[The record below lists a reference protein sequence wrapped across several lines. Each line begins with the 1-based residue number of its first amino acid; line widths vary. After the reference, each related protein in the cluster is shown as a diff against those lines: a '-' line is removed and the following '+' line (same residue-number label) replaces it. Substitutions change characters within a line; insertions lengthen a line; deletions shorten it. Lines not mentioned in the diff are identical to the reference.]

1 MDEHFAT
8 IFRKTR
14 RCANLSSLRLGTMI
28 KRWFL
33 GIFAGAILAVLSL
46 YPQYHLRDIRGT
58 EFNGAFASCDL
69 DEMAY
74 ASYLQAL
81 IDGRPRKNDPYTG
94 RDADPQKP
102 QAESLFSI
110 QFFPNYLTAF
120 PARIL
125 GLSASQMMPV
135 VSVFSAFFTTLAVFW
150 LILSFTD
157 DDLLAFAAALVV
169 MAGGAVI
176 TGIGAVNGFFE
187 GGVAYPFFPFL
198 RRPIPSV
205 AFPFLFAFFA
215 CLWNGLKA
223 EKIRLKYTYSAL
235 AAVCFAVLIF
245 SYFYLWTSAI
255 AVFAGLII
263 FTLLGRGDNLLT
275 DLKFQAVTGALF
287 LAALAPYA
295 LLLAGR
301 NKMADKAQLLVFTH
315 DLDLNRNVEIIGL
328 VLLVLIGAGLAFK
341 FFELRTRKA
350 QFIAALALSAIIVFN
365 QQVITGR
372 SLQPF
377 HYEFYVINYVVLLAV
392 GLLVLTLWQRL
403 ITARFAAV
411 ALAVLLASIASAWG
425 YIEATQ
431 TTYFWDDTNV
441 QRDEAMP
448 VSLRLRE
455 LAGADPAQARLQTT
469 INLESL
475 QADSQPTV
483 APQAVL
489 WARHQHTFAGL
500 ESWEENKLRYYQLL
514 YFSGADGK
522 WLHRALSGC
531 ADIEA
536 CMALFGWDRF
546 NARLS
551 ANARPLTQAEVDA
564 EVQNYQRFVENF
576 NRDSLD
582 GIDIRYLVIDNQLA
596 NNLENIDR
604 WFVRDNDETFG
615 KYTLFQL
622 TPRN

>member
-1 MDEHFAT
+1 D
-8 IFRKTR
+8 
-14 RCANLSSLRLGTMI
+14 SSPEN
-28 KRWFL
+28 
-33 GIFAGAILAVLSL
+33 
-46 YPQYHLRDIRGT
+46 PQ
-58 EFNGAFASCDL
+58 
-69 DEMAY
+69 
-74 ASYLQAL
+74 
-81 IDGRPRKNDPYTG
+81 P
-94 RDADPQKP
+94 
-102 QAESLFSI
+102 ESLFSI
-110 QFFPNYLTAF
+110 QFFPNYVAAF

-125 GLSASQMMPV
+125 GLSASQMMPI
-135 VSVFSAFFTTLAVFW
+135 VSIFSAFFTTLAVFW

-157 DDLLAFAAALVV
+157 DDLLAFAVTLVV
-169 MAGGAVI
+169 MAGGAMI
-176 TGIGAVNGFFE
+176 TGIGAINGFFE

-223 EKIRLKYTYSAL
+223 DKIGLKYTYSAL
-235 AAVCFAVLIF
+235 TAVCFAALVF
-245 SYFYLWTSAI
+245 SYFYLWTSAV
-255 AVFAGLII
+255 AVFAGLIV
-263 FTLLGRGDNLLT
+263 FTLLGRGENFRS
-275 DLKFQAVTGALF
+275 DLKFLAVTGALF
-287 LAALAPYA
+287 LAALIPYA
-295 LLLAGR
+295 LLLVGR
-301 NKMADKAQLLVFTH
+301 NKMADKAQLLVFTR

-328 VLLVLIGAGLAFK
+328 AVLITTGVSVALRLL
-341 FFELRTRKA
+341 ELTSRKA
-350 QFIAALALSAIIVFN
+350 QFIAALALSPIIVFN
-365 QQVITGR
+365 QQVLSGR

-392 GLLVLTLWQRL
+392 CLLVLSLWQSFVTVRWATVAFA
-403 ITARFAAV
+403 IVFAAGATV
-411 ALAVLLASIASAWG
+411 WG
-425 YIEATQ
+425 YVEATQ
-431 TTYFWDDTNV
+431 TTVFWDDTNV

-448 VSLRLRE
+448 VNLRLRE
-455 LAGADPAQARLQTT
+455 LAGPNPAQARLQTT

-514 YFSGADGK
+514 YFSGTDGH
-522 WLHRALSGC
+522 WLRRALTGC

-551 ANARPLTQAEVDA
+551 ANARPLTQEEVDA
-564 EVQNYQRFVENF
+564 EAANYQQFVHDF

-582 GIDIRYLVIDNQLA
+582 GVDIRYLIVDNELV

-604 WFVRDNDETFG
+604 WFIRDDGEVLGN
-615 KYTLFQL
+615 YTLFRL

>member
-1 MDEHFAT
+1 
-8 IFRKTR
+8 
-14 RCANLSSLRLGTMI
+14 MI

-33 GIFAGAILAVLSL
+33 GIIAGVILAVLSL
-46 YPQYHLRDIRGT
+46 YPQFHLRELRGA

-94 RDADPQKP
+94 RDADPQNP
-102 QAESLFSI
+102 QPESLFSI

-150 LILSFTD
+150 MILSFTD
-157 DDLLAFAAALVV
+157 DDLLAFALALVV

-176 TGIGAVNGFFE
+176 TGIGAINGFFE
-187 GGVAYPFFPFL
+187 SGVAYPFFPFL

-205 AFPFLFAFFA
+205 AFPFLFGFFA

-223 EKIRLKYTYSAL
+223 DKIRPRYIYSVV
-235 AAVCFAVLIF
+235 AAVCFAALVF

-255 AVFAGLII
+255 AVFAGLAI
-263 FTLLGRGDNLLT
+263 FTLVSRGKNLRA
-275 DLKFQAVTGALF
+275 DLKFLALTGVLF
-287 LAALAPYA
+287 LVALIPYGW
-295 LLLAGR
+295 LLAGR
-301 NKMADKAQLLVFTH
+301 NKMADKAQLLVFTR
-315 DLDLNRNVEIIGL
+315 DLDLNRNVEIIGFA
-328 VLLVLIGAGLAFK
+328 VLIVAGLALLFRLV
-341 FFELRTRKA
+341 EQDSRKI
-350 QFIAALALSAIIVFN
+350 QFIAALALSPIIVFN
-365 QQVITGR
+365 QQVLTGR

-392 GLLVLTLWQRL
+392 CLLVAAFWQRVV
-403 ITARFAAV
+403 TPRWVTV
-411 ALAVLLASIASAWG
+411 ALALILTTGAIVWG

-431 TTYFWDDTNV
+431 TTVFWDDTNV

-448 VSLRLRE
+448 VNVRLRE
-455 LAGADPAQARLQTT
+455 LAGRDPAQARLQTT

-514 YFSGADGK
+514 YFSGADGN

-551 ANARPLTQAEVDA
+551 ANARPLTQPEVEAEA
-564 EVQNYQRFVENF
+564 ANYQHFVENF
-576 NRDSLD
+576 NRDSLE
-582 GIDIRYLVIDNQLA
+582 GIDIRYLVIDNELA
-596 NNLENIDR
+596 NNLQNIDR
-604 WFVRDNDETFG
+604 WYFRDDGEIFG
-615 KYTLFQL
+615 KYTLYRL

>member
-1 MDEHFAT
+1 
-8 IFRKTR
+8 
-14 RCANLSSLRLGTMI
+14 MI
-28 KRWFL
+28 KRWVL
-33 GIFAGAILAVLSL
+33 GIFAGAILAGLSL
-46 YPQYHLRDIRGT
+46 YPQYHLRELRGA

-81 IDGRPRKNDPYTG
+81 IDGRPRRNDPYTG
-94 RDADPQKP
+94 RDSDPQNP
-102 QAESLFSI
+102 QPESLFSI
-110 QFFPNYLTAF
+110 QFFPNYLAEF
-120 PARIL
+120 PARIF

-150 LILSFTD
+150 LTLSFTD
-157 DDLLAFAAALVV
+157 DDLLAFALSLVV

-176 TGIGAVNGFFE
+176 TGIGAINGFFE

-205 AFPFLFAFFA
+205 AFPFLFGFFA

-223 EKIRLKYTYSAL
+223 DKIRLKYVYSAL
-235 AAVCFAVLIF
+235 AAVCFAVLVF

-255 AVFAGLII
+255 AVFAGLSFFIL
-263 FTLLGRGDNLLT
+263 FGRSENFRS
-275 DLKFQAVTGALF
+275 DLKFLAATGALF
-287 LAALAPYA
+287 LLPLIPYA
-295 LLLAGR
+295 WLLAGR
-301 NKMADKAQLLVFTH
+301 NKMADKAQLLVFTR

-328 VLLVLIGAGLAFK
+328 AVLIITCVTLIFK
-341 FFELRTRKA
+341 LLEMNSRKA
-350 QFIAALALSAIIVFN
+350 QFIAALALSPIIVFN
-365 QQVITGR
+365 QQVLTGK

-403 ITARFAAV
+403 ITARFATV
-411 ALAVLLASIASAWG
+411 ALAVLLASAASAWG

-448 VSLRLRE
+448 VNLRLRE
-455 LAGADPAQARLQTT
+455 IAGPDPARARMQTT

-475 QADSQPTV
+475 QADSQPTI

-500 ESWEENKLRYYQLL
+500 ESWDENKLRYYQLL
-514 YFSGADGK
+514 YFSGADGHR
-522 WLHRALSGC
+522 LHRALSGC

-551 ANARPLTQAEVDA
+551 ANARPLTQPEVDDEA
-564 EVQNYQRFVENF
+564 VNYQHFVENF
-576 NRDSLD
+576 NRESLN
-582 GIDIRYLVIDNQLA
+582 GTDIRYLIIDNELV

-604 WFVRDNDETFG
+604 WFVRDDGEVLG
-615 KYTLFQL
+615 KYTLFRL
-622 TPRN
+622 SPRN

>member
-1 MDEHFAT
+1 
-8 IFRKTR
+8 
-14 RCANLSSLRLGTMI
+14 MI
-28 KRWFL
+28 KRWVL
-33 GIFAGAILAVLSL
+33 GIFAGLILAVLSL
-46 YPQYHLRDIRGT
+46 YPQYHLRDLRGAD
-58 EFNGAFASCDL
+58 FNGAFASCDL

-81 IDGRPRKNDPYTG
+81 IDGRPRRNDPYTG
-94 RDADPQKP
+94 RDSDPQNP
-102 QAESLFSI
+102 QPESLFSI
-110 QFFPNYLTAF
+110 QFFPNYLAAF

-150 LILSFTD
+150 LVLSFND
-157 DDLLAFAAALVV
+157 DDLLAFALTLVV
-169 MAGGAVI
+169 MAGGAAI
-176 TGIGAVNGFFE
+176 TGIGAINGFFD

-205 AFPFLFAFFA
+205 AFPFFFAFFA

-223 EKIRLKYTYSAL
+223 DKIRLKYIYGVLSSA
-235 AAVCFAVLIF
+235 CFAVLVF

-255 AVFAGLII
+255 AVFAGLIA
-263 FTLLGRGDNLLT
+263 FTLLSRGGNFRT
-275 DLKFQAVTGALF
+275 DLKFLTVTGILF
-287 LAALAPYA
+287 FLPLIPYA
-295 LLLAGR
+295 WLLAGR
-301 NKMADKAQLLVFTH
+301 NKMADKAQLLVFTR
-315 DLDLNRNVEIIGL
+315 DLDLNRNVEIIGFA
-328 VLLVLIGAGLAFK
+328 VLIVTVAALAFRLL
-341 FFELRTRKA
+341 ELSSRKA
-350 QFIAALALSAIIVFN
+350 QFIAALALSPIIVFN
-365 QQVITGR
+365 QQVLTGR

-377 HYEFYVINYVVLLAV
+377 HYEFYVINYVILLAV
-392 GLLVLTLWQRL
+392 CLLVLTLWQRVM
-403 ITARFAAV
+403 TARFATV

-441 QRDEAMP
+441 QRDDAML
-448 VSLRLRE
+448 VNLRLRE
-455 LAGADPAQARLQTT
+455 LAGPDPAQARLQTT

-500 ESWEENKLRYYQLL
+500 ESWDENKLRYYQLL
-514 YFSGADGK
+514 YFTGADGH

-551 ANARPLTQAEVDA
+551 ANARPLTQPEVDA
-564 EVQNYQRFVENF
+564 EASNYQRFVENF
-576 NRDSLD
+576 NRESLN
-582 GIDIRYLVIDNQLA
+582 GIDIRYLVLDNEVA

-604 WFVRDNDETFG
+604 WFVRDDGEILG
-615 KYTLFQL
+615 KYTLYRL

>member
-1 MDEHFAT
+1 
-8 IFRKTR
+8 
-14 RCANLSSLRLGTMI
+14 MI

-33 GIFAGAILAVLSL
+33 GIIAGVILALLSL
-46 YPQYHLRDIRGT
+46 YPQFHLHELRGA

-94 RDADPQKP
+94 RDADPQNP
-102 QAESLFSI
+102 QPESLFSI

-150 LILSFTD
+150 MILSFTD
-157 DDLLAFAAALVV
+157 DDLLAFALALVV

-176 TGIGAVNGFFE
+176 TGIGAINGFFE
-187 GGVAYPFFPFL
+187 SGVAYPFFPFL

-205 AFPFLFAFFA
+205 AFPFLFGFFA

-223 EKIRLKYTYSAL
+223 DKIRPRYIYSVV
-235 AAVCFAVLIF
+235 AAVCFAALVF

-255 AVFAGLII
+255 AVFAGLAI
-263 FTLLGRGDNLLT
+263 FTLVSRGKNLRA
-275 DLKFQAVTGALF
+275 DLKFLALTGVLF
-287 LAALAPYA
+287 LVALIPYGW
-295 LLLAGR
+295 LLAGR
-301 NKMADKAQLLVFTH
+301 NKMADKAQLLVFTR
-315 DLDLNRNVEIIGL
+315 DLDLNRNVEIIGFA
-328 VLLVLIGAGLAFK
+328 VLIVAGLALLFRLV
-341 FFELRTRKA
+341 EQDSRKI
-350 QFIAALALSAIIVFN
+350 QFIAALALSPIIVFN
-365 QQVITGR
+365 QQVLTGR

-392 GLLVLTLWQRL
+392 CLLVAAFWQRVV
-403 ITARFAAV
+403 TPRWATV
-411 ALAVLLASIASAWG
+411 ALALILTTGAIVWG

-431 TTYFWDDTNV
+431 TTVFWDDTNV

-448 VSLRLRE
+448 VNVRLRE
-455 LAGADPAQARLQTT
+455 LAGRDPAQARLQTT

-514 YFSGADGK
+514 YFSGADGN

-551 ANARPLTQAEVDA
+551 ANARPLTQPEVEAEA
-564 EVQNYQRFVENF
+564 ANYQHFVENF
-576 NRDSLD
+576 NRDSLE
-582 GIDIRYLVIDNQLA
+582 GIDIRYLVIDNELA
-596 NNLENIDR
+596 NNLQNIDR
-604 WFVRDNDETFG
+604 WYVRDDGEIFG
-615 KYTLFQL
+615 KYTLYRL